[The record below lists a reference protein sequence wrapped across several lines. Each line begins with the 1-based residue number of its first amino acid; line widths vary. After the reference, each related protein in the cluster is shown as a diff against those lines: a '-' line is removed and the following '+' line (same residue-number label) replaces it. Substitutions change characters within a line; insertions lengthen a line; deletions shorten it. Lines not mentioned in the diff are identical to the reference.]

1 MTAKLLEVLFL
12 LPSLSL
18 DIAYTHTRIYIHT
31 YTLLELLFQTIKP
44 HAL

>member
-12 LPSLSL
+12 LPLPSL
-18 DIAYTHTRIYIHT
+18 DIAYTHTHTYI
-31 YTLLELLFQTIKP
+31 YTLLDLLFQTIKT